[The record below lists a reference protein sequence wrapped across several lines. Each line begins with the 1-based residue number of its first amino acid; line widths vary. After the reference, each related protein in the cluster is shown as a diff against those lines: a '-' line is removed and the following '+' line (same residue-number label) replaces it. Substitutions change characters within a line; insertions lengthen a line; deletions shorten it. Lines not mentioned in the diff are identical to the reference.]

1 MCIKR
6 TRMFTATLPA
16 IALKYTNNKLLIS
29 ENKLTITTC
38 NNMDECDKQHT
49 AGPKKPCT
57 KEYCIIIFIVRSK
70 VNKTKL
76 HCLGVHI
83 LRLKLHRYS
92 RLIKI

>member
-1 MCIKR
+1 
-6 TRMFTATLPA
+6 MFTATLTE

-38 NNMDECDKQHT
+38 NNMDESDKHT

-57 KEYCIIIFIVRSK
+57 KEYCMIIFILRSK

-76 HCLGVHI
+76 QCVGVHI
-83 LRLKLHRYS
+83 LRLKFHKYS

>member
-1 MCIKR
+1 MWIKC
-6 TRMFTATLPA
+6 TRMFTATLPV

-38 NNMDECDKQHT
+38 NNMDECDKHT

-57 KEYCIIIFIVRSK
+57 KEYCMIIFILRSK
-70 VNKTKL
+70 VNKTKIHWL
-76 HCLGVHI
+76 DVHI

-92 RLIKI
+92 RLTKI